1 LITLGKK
8 RRKKSNRSSS
18 LTSLLIVSGIVIL
31 IVAVAMLKNGS
42 ATEEGVADTVLPETQ
57 LAQAIAAQKPTL
69 AFYHS
74 NTCDTCIQMVETVAL
89 VYPEFSGGVELVDV
103 DVYDERNMP
112 LLRQA
117 RISYIPTLVFY
128 DGSGASDV
136 VIGMMTPDAL
146 RERLGS
152 LAGQ

>member
-1 LITLGKK
+1 VITLGKK

-42 ATEEGVADTVLPETQ
+42 ATDEGVADIVLPETQ

-74 NTCDTCIQMVETVAL
+74 NTCDTCIQMVEIVAL
-89 VYPEFSGGVELVDV
+89 VYPEFSGGL
-103 DVYDERNMP
+103 NWSTWMSMTNGIC
-112 LLRQA
+112 LCSA
-117 RISYIPTLVFY
+117 RRASAIFPPWSFMMAVVQVTL
-128 DGSGASDV
+128 
-136 VIGMMTPDAL
+136 
-146 RERLGS
+146 
-152 LAGQ
+152 

>member
-1 LITLGKK
+1 MGKK
-8 RRKKSNRSSS
+8 RRKKSTGTP
-18 LTSLLIVSGIVIL
+18 LTTFLIASGIIIF
-31 IVAVAMLKNGS
+31 IVAVAMLKNGGDNNDVV
-42 ATEEGVADTVLPETQ
+42 TETMLPENQ

-74 NTCDTCIQMVETVAL
+74 NTCDTCIQMVETVDL
-89 VYPEFSGGVELVDV
+89 VFPEFAGVVELVDV

-128 DGSGASDV
+128 DDSGASDL
-136 VIGMMTPDAL
+136 VIGKMTPDAL